1 MVIDKFIEIK
11 EFTDTGYSP
20 VVDFESWRVAV
31 LNYID
36 ELLPENIDNMQKHD
50 ETDEVFVLLSGRCIL
65 FIGEGKEKIEEISA
79 VDMEPMKIYNIKK
92 GVYHTHTLS
101 KDAKLIIVENRNT
114 DDSNSPKI
122 NLSNENTKN
131 LVETTNSL
139 WGK

>member
-1 MVIDKFIEIK
+1 MTIDKFIEIK
-11 EFTDTGYSP
+11 EFTDEGYSP
-20 VVDFESWRVAV
+20 IVDFESWRVAI

-65 FIGEGKEKIEEISA
+65 FIGEGTEKIEEISA

-101 KDAKLIIVENRNT
+101 EDAKLLIVENQNT

-122 NLSNENTKN
+122 NLSNKN
-131 LVETTNSL
+131 LKTIVEITNSL
-139 WGK
+139 W